1 MNWDYCQNPET
12 NMPNDLPISRY
23 PHARQIGLIADTHVP
38 DRAKYLHPLVLDTFD
53 GVDLIL
59 HGGDI
64 TSKGIIDQLNE
75 IAPTLAVRGNNR
87 RDALIEPPLPYQCMV
102 QVSNGI
108 RIAMW
113 HGMETFSHR
122 LTDAILGR
130 AGFFKFVSNRMIKRS
145 INALP
150 DSDIIFF
157 GHLHWPKIHYTG
169 SRLLINPGRAF
180 SKTGSSCGILV
191 INDKTVK
198 VKIIPLGKP
207 GRLSPRLQDWHV
219 FCFNQKM
226 T

>member
-1 MNWDYCQNPET
+1 MNLDNELNPEI
-12 NMPNDLPISRY
+12 NMPNDLPIYCY
-23 PHARQIGLIADTHVP
+23 PQARRIGLIADTHVP
-38 DRAKYLHPLVLDTFD
+38 DRAKQLHPLVFDTFD

-64 TSKGIIDQLNE
+64 TSKGVMDQLNE

-87 RDALIEPPLPYQCMV
+87 HDALIEPPLPYQCMV

-130 AGFFKFVSNRMIKRS
+130 AGFFKFISNRMIKRS

-169 SRLLINPGRAF
+169 TRLLINPGRAF
-180 SKTGSSCGILV
+180 SKTESSCGILL
-191 INDKTVK
+191 IDKKTVR
-198 VKIIPLGKP
+198 VKIIPLANS
-207 GRLSPRLQDWHV
+207 GRLSSLVQDWHV
-219 FCFNQKM
+219 FCLHQKM